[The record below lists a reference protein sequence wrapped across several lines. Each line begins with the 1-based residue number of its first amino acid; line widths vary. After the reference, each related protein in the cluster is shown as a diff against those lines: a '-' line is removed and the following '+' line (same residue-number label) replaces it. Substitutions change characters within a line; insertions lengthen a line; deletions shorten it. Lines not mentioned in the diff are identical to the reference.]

1 MSCIEDGG
9 NLAMKDNRPFRLGR
23 IDYANAWPL
32 FHYISEETADGLE
45 IVRDVPSGLNRALQ
59 TGDIDMSA
67 ISSFSYAE
75 NADRYYILPELSV
88 SSPSRVNSILL
99 FLNKPLDEVLC
110 GTIAVTNTSAT
121 SVNLLRVLMEQ
132 RFGGAPTYVAQP
144 PNLDAMLAKA
154 DAALLIG
161 DPAIRASWQQRGGT
175 VLDLGE
181 LWRNWTGHGMT
192 FALVAVRRELA
203 PSAAHVIE
211 RIYRA
216 MQDSKRRS
224 LQELEPLVSKART
237 LIGGTAE
244 YWHRYFTELKFD
256 FGPREQAGLQLY
268 YDYAYELGLLK
279 RKVKME
285 YWPTISAVQ
294 VNE

>member
-1 MSCIEDGG
+1 MSCTRDGG
-9 NLAMKDNRPFRLGR
+9 NLAMKHNRPFRLGR

-32 FHYISEETADGLE
+32 FHYIQDENGLE

-59 TGDIDMSA
+59 AGDIDMSA
-67 ISSFSYAE
+67 ISSFSYAA
-75 NADRYYILPELSV
+75 NAEHYYLLPDLSV

-99 FLNKPLDEVLC
+99 FLNKPLERVLQ
-110 GTIAVTNTSAT
+110 GTIAVTDTSAT
-121 SVNLLRVLMEQ
+121 SVNLLRILME
-132 RFGGAPTYVAQP
+132 RHFGGSPHYVAEP
-144 PNLDAMLAKA
+144 PDLDTMLAKA

-161 DPAIRASWQQRGGT
+161 DPAIKASWQQRGGT

-181 LWRNWTGHGMT
+181 LWRTWTGHGMT
-192 FALVAVRRELA
+192 FALVAVRRDMP

-211 RIYRA
+211 RTYRA

-224 LQELEPLVSKART
+224 LHNLSPLVTKACT

-256 FGPREQAGLQLY
+256 FGTSEQAGLQLY
-268 YDYAYELGLLK
+268 FDYAYEMGLLE

-285 YWPTISAVQ
+285 YWPTTSAVQ